1 MSIGW
6 VLGSLA
12 AGFVGC
18 VTLGSFCHVKLQ
30 HDYKKKLEKAKAG
43 KTVIRVGE
51 KSAEAYTFD
60 SEQKALEYPQEISF
74 IPGMRA
80 TDSVETVLVVDS
92 RKTLVEV
99 FDGEKFNTISDSQI
113 VKVTVDGKPTYIYL
127 RLVQKKK

>member
-74 IPGMRA
+74 IPGLIA
-80 TDSVETVLVVDS
+80 SDAVETVLVVDG
-92 RKTLVEV
+92 KKKPIEV
-99 FDGEKFNTISDSQI
+99 FNGKEFISIADSQI
-113 VKVTVDGKPTYIYL
+113 VEVTVDGEPTYVYI
-127 RLVQKKK
+127 RLVQKQK